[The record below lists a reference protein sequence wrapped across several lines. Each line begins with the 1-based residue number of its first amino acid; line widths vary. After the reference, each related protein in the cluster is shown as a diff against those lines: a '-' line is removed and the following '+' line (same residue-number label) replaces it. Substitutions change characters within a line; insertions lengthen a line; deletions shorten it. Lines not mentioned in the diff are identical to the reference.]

1 MSADGSIVIDTRLN
15 PAGAESG
22 IKELTEKL
30 ESAGKKTKETG
41 EAMSTYVSA
50 PLTAVGVGAL
60 KMAADIQSSQGKLQ
74 AQLGLT
80 SEEAKR
86 LGQVAKDVWTD
97 GFGENI
103 DEVSNAVTKVRQN
116 MGEMDDGTLQ
126 TMTEAA
132 STLSQVFDADI
143 NDTTKTASSLM
154 KNFGISGQD
163 AMDLI
168 TTGFQQ
174 GGDYSGELL
183 DTLNEYSTQFA
194 SMGLSAQDFLGIL
207 ISGAKNGAF
216 NLDKVGDAVKEF
228 NIRAQDG
235 STTTAQGF
243 QMIGLNAKQ
252 MGEAIS
258 KGGDDGKKAFEAT
271 IAGLAAMKDPMQQNI
286 AGTSLFGTQW
296 EDVRKKVILSMQ
308 QGMTSVKDFK
318 GATQNAADAV
328 QQSFGAQ
335 LQMVIRGI
343 GSSLQPLGEILLK
356 MATDALP
363 VISRSIQSL
372 TNWFNQLSPSI
383 KYVVVVVGMIIAAIG
398 PLLVIFGQVMIAITE
413 LAPVFA
419 FLISPVGLIIAGIAI
434 LVGVLIWLWN
444 TNEGF
449 RQAVISIWNEIM
461 SYIDIALKFIQGIIQ
476 QIMPAIL
483 SFFSDQLNT
492 LKQFW
497 DRNGNDIKNG
507 VMIAFNAIKGYI
519 QGAMQYIQGVF
530 QIVWPI
536 ISGAVQIAWS
546 IIKAVIST
554 TINMVTGIIQTGIA
568 IMKGDWSGAWNSIVG
583 TVQKIVSGITG
594 AFKGLDLG
602 KIGKDIIDGLISGIT
617 SMAGGITKAVQSLSK
632 LIPQGLKDFFHIS
645 SPSRLIRDEV
655 GKWIPAGLAV
665 GIDQNVD
672 VVTRSANN
680 MAQKAVPTMPQG
692 LMKANINSKQSGNV
706 TGPTLVI
713 NPQKAVIDEKDVM
726 NSFNRM
732 VMLYGL

>member
-1 MSADGSIVIDTRLN
+1 MIV
-15 PAGAESG
+15 
-22 IKELTEKL
+22 
-30 ESAGKKTKETG
+30 
-41 EAMSTYVSA
+41 
-50 PLTAVGVGAL
+50 
-60 KMAADIQSSQGKLQ
+60 
-74 AQLGLT
+74 
-80 SEEAKR
+80 
-86 LGQVAKDVWTD
+86 
-97 GFGENI
+97 
-103 DEVSNAVTKVRQN
+103 
-116 MGEMDDGTLQ
+116 
-126 TMTEAA
+126 
-132 STLSQVFDADI
+132 
-143 NDTTKTASSLM
+143 
-154 KNFGISGQD
+154 
-163 AMDLI
+163 
-168 TTGFQQ
+168 
-174 GGDYSGELL
+174 
-183 DTLNEYSTQFA
+183 
-194 SMGLSAQDFLGIL
+194 
-207 ISGAKNGAF
+207 
-216 NLDKVGDAVKEF
+216 
-228 NIRAQDG
+228 
-235 STTTAQGF
+235 
-243 QMIGLNAKQ
+243 
-252 MGEAIS
+252 
-258 KGGDDGKKAFEAT
+258 
-271 IAGLAAMKDPMQQNI
+271 
-286 AGTSLFGTQW
+286 
-296 EDVRKKVILSMQ
+296 
-308 QGMTSVKDFK
+308 
-318 GATQNAADAV
+318 
-328 QQSFGAQ
+328 
-335 LQMVIRGI
+335 
-343 GSSLQPLGEILLK
+343 
-356 MATDALP
+356 
-363 VISRSIQSL
+363 
-372 TNWFNQLSPSI
+372 
-383 KYVVVVVGMIIAAIG
+383 AAIG

-461 SYIDIALKFIQGIIQ
+461 SYVDIALKFIQGIIQ

-554 TINMVTGIIQTGIA
+554 TINLITGIIQTGIA

-583 TVQKIVSGITG
+583 TVQKIVNGIG
-594 AFKGLDLG
+594 DAFKGLDLG

-617 SMAGGITKAVQSLSK
+617 SMTGGITKAVQNLSK
-632 LIPQGLKDFFHIS
+632 LIPKGLKDFFGIS
-645 SPSRLIRDEV
+645 SPSKLIRDEV
-655 GKWIPAGLAV
+655 GKWLPAGLAV

-672 VVTRSANN
+672 VVTRSVNN